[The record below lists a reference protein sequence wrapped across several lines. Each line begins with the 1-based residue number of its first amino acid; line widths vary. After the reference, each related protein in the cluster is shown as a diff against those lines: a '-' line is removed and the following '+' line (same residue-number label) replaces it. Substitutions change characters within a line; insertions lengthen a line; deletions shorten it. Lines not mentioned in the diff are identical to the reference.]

1 MSYPLFDKDEHWHKP
16 EQAFLTDDHRTI
28 LRFAVE
34 ALMSGKGAVLVTL
47 VEIHG
52 GAARPLGAQMVVRED
67 GRYCGFVSGGCVE
80 AAAAFEAL
88 EMMGSGRDREIRYGE
103 GSPWF
108 DIVLPCGGGI
118 TLTLHKLRSAQPLL
132 AVLNRLERYHLLD
145 SAEEWGYI
153 RELRN
158 EIAHDY
164 PLMENDVV
172 TILNEL
178 ASKVPVLLTVYDR
191 LKAVAES

>member
-1 MSYPLFDKDEHWHKP
+1 MGAKIFRNLLEYLDEDV
-16 EQAFLTDDHRTI
+16 T
-28 LRFAVE
+28 
-34 ALMSGKGAVLVTL
+34 ALPM
-47 VEIHG
+47 
-52 GAARPLGAQMVVRED
+52 
-67 GRYCGFVSGGCVE
+67 
-80 AAAAFEAL
+80 
-88 EMMGSGRDREIRYGE
+88 RD
-103 GSPWF
+103 
-108 DIVLPCGGGI
+108 
-118 TLTLHKLRSAQPLL
+118 
-132 AVLNRLERYHLLD
+132 VLNRLERYRLLD